1 MNRLI
6 EALEAYGRRMLENDL
21 ERKERGKGA
30 KARRQAIN
38 DLLEINQMGEDAPA
52 LLRPALGVA
61 KGLMSVGPA
70 YDAAIATGVDS
81 LQGNLERFGLSRRS
95 SDRLGRDLL
104 AAGIEMPIDA
114 MLVPAAGVID
124 KAAEFGGM
132 VKRSRPYL
140 LGEKLETNPDVMN
153 LPEAGRPAAVAIPDS
168 GRFSSRPIAEVS
180 RSADEYTDRIGLLS
194 PRFLEY
200 PVMDVDRARLVA
212 AAYDQMKHDPTNPEV
227 LRAYNA
233 MIDETMD
240 QYRELEKLGIDF
252 KFLRDGM
259 DDPYARSPAM
269 GYQDVVENKQLYV
282 FPTDFGYGSG
292 DFDASDNPLLRYVGR
307 IGDKDDAVANDAF
320 RVVHDMYGHLGQ
332 GNPQFRSRGEER
344 AWLEHSRMYG
354 PEARRAMTSETR
366 GQNSWLNFGP
376 YADHNATALGADTVF
391 ADQKAGLMPDWTVDP
406 EGLPEGAELRRLRQI
421 LKDWGY
427 E

>member
-6 EALEAYGRRMLENDL
+6 EALQAYSRRMLENDL
-21 ERKERGKGA
+21 ERKERGRGA

-70 YDAAIATGVDS
+70 YDAAVATGVDS
-81 LQGNLERFGLSRRS
+81 LQGGLERFGMSRRS
-95 SDRLGRDLL
+95 SDRLARDLL
-104 AAGIEMPIDA
+104 AAGIDAPIDA

-124 KAAEFGGM
+124 RAAEFGGM

-140 LGEKLETNPDVMN
+140 LGEKLEDKPDVMN

-168 GRFSSRPIAEVS
+168 GRFSSRPIAEVT
-180 RSADEYTDRIGLLS
+180 RSGEEYMDRVGLLS
-194 PRFLEY
+194 PRYLEF
-200 PVMDVDRARLVA
+200 PDQDADRARLIA
-212 AAYDQMKHDPTNPEV
+212 AAYDDMKHDPTNPEV
-227 LRAYNA
+227 QAAYNA
-233 MIDETMD
+233 MIEETMA
-240 QYRELEKLGIDF
+240 QYKALEDLGINF
-252 KFLRDGM
+252 KFLREGM
-259 DDPYARSPAM
+259 NDPYARSPAM
-269 GYQDVVENKQLYV
+269 GYQDLVENKQLYV

-292 DFDASDNPLLRYVGR
+292 SFDASDNPLLRFVGR

-320 RVVHDMYGHLGQ
+320 RIVHDMYGHMGQ
-332 GNPQFRSRGEER
+332 GNPQFRSKGEER
-344 AWLEHSRMYG
+344 AWLEHSRMYS
-354 PEARRAMTSETR
+354 PAAKRAMTSETR

-376 YADHNATALGADTVF
+376 YAEQNRTALGADTVF
-391 ADQKAGLMPDWTVDP
+391 ADQKAGLMPDWATEP
-406 EGLPEGAELRRLRQI
+406 EGMPEGAELRRLRQI

-427 E
+427 